1 MISLLGKRILVTGA
15 SSGIGRATAKLC
27 DSLGAKVVLTARNE
41 VLLKELKSEMS
52 DQTEFFVADLT
63 NETDIDNLIENIG
76 TLDGFFHS
84 AGVIQP
90 YPIKYIR
97 RKNIDYIFSINL
109 NSAILLTSG
118 LTKNKKINPNASLV
132 FISSISANHPYM
144 GGALYS
150 SSKSALESFS
160 KSIALEFASQ
170 KIRSNIV
177 QPALVETEMFE
188 QTKSAYS
195 EKEFSQIINQYPLG
209 IGKPGDIASA
219 AVFLLSDSSSWITGS
234 TLKMDGGLLLNSRR

>member
-1 MISLLGKRILVTGA
+1 MISLSGKRILVTGA

-41 VLLKELKSEMS
+41 VLLKEVKSEMS
-52 DQTEFFVADLT
+52 DETEFFMADLT

-76 TLDGFFHS
+76 VLDGFFHS

-97 RKNIDYIFSINL
+97 RKNIDYIYSVNL
-109 NSAILLTSG
+109 NSAILLTAG
-118 LTKNKKINPNASLV
+118 LIKNKKINPNASLV
-132 FISSISANHPYM
+132 FISSISTDHPYM

-170 KIRSNIV
+170 KIRSNV
-177 QPALVETEMFE
+177 LQPALVETEMFE

-195 EKEFSQIINQYPLG
+195 EQEFSQIIQQYPLG
-209 IGKPGDIASA
+209 IGKPSDIASA
-219 AVFLLSDSSSWITGS
+219 AVFLLSDSSSWITGT